1 MKSLDKFKKEV
12 LEEGV
17 VDTSDFKLSAS
28 GRKVRAHRVKL
39 GDKENMYDMDDLEL
53 EKDGKKEVK
62 ESLSF
67 DNDPPFVLVLRRKA
81 IRMYPNQMKVAVYYN
96 DKLNKFFSVP
106 YGAGMN
112 PSTIQAEEIEQTV
125 MESLRQIVENNQQN
139 NVKLNNGETVE
150 VDYSTA
156 LAITQVYSSLN
167 EDNKLRLEKM
177 IHENSQQFH
186 KVAVFAFKHAK

>member
-17 VDTSDFKLSAS
+17 VDTSDFKLSPS
-28 GRKVRAHRVKL
+28 GRKVRAHRVKI
-39 GDKENMYDMDDLEL
+39 GDKDDLYDLEL
-53 EKDGKKEVK
+53 DKDEKKEVK
-62 ESLSF
+62 EALSF

-106 YGAGMN
+106 YGAGMS
-112 PSTIQAEEIEQTV
+112 PSTIQAEEIEPTV
-125 MESLRQIVENNQQN
+125 MDSLKQIVEDDQQG
-139 NVKLNNGETVE
+139 NVKFDNGETVE

-167 EDNKLRLEKM
+167 EDNKLKLEKM

-186 KVAVFAFKHAK
+186 KVAAFAFKHAK